1 MTILLT
7 NDDGITS
14 PGLDLLAVSL
24 RGKGH
29 RVFVLAPDR
38 NRSGVSHSISFLSGP
53 IRLKEHGAD
62 TWSCPG
68 LPADCVI
75 TALLG
80 GLPGL
85 EGLPD
90 MVISG
95 INRGANIGTDIIY
108 SGTAAAARQAGFW
121 DLPSVALSLVE
132 GDPYYWDMAVS
143 YSAGHVEDF
152 RNLWQADTF
161 VNVNI
166 PNRACDPSGMERTF
180 PSLRIYHDTLS
191 SYEGPDGRRYCFFR
205 NGETDTPAESGSDW
219 DAVSRGMVSASA
231 VFIHPVV
238 ALDGGLSSGREGRTR
253 ALGIRDAG
261 GGI

>member
-7 NDDGITS
+7 NDDGIAS

-24 RGKGH
+24 RSEGH

-85 EGLPD
+85 DGLPD
-90 MVISG
+90 MVVSG

-108 SGTAAAARQAGFW
+108 SGTAAAARQASFW

-132 GDPYYWDMAVS
+132 GDTYYWDMAVS
-143 YSAGHVEDF
+143 YSVRHIEDF
-152 RNLWQADTF
+152 RALWQADTF
-161 VNVNI
+161 INVNI
-166 PNRACDPSGMERTF
+166 PNRAEYPSGMERTF

-191 SYEGPDGRRYCFFR
+191 SYEGPDGRLYCFFR
-205 NGETDTPAESGSDW
+205 SGETDTPGENGSDW
-219 DAVSRGMVSASA
+219 DAVSRGMASASA

-238 ALDGGLSSGREGRTR
+238 ASPGGLSSGRKKRASSPGLRTR
-253 ALGIRDAG
+253 G
-261 GGI
+261 GGT

>member
-7 NDDGITS
+7 NDDGIAS

-24 RGKGH
+24 RREGH

-53 IRLKEHGAD
+53 IRLKKHDTD

-68 LPADCVI
+68 LPVDCVV

-85 EGLPD
+85 DGFPD
-90 MVISG
+90 MVVAG
-95 INRGANIGTDIIY
+95 INRGANIGTDIVY

-121 DLPSVALSLVE
+121 NLPSVALSLVE
-132 GDPYYWDMAVS
+132 GEPYYWGMAVS
-143 YSAGHVEDF
+143 YSVRHLGEF
-152 RNLWQADTF
+152 REFWQADTF

-166 PNRACDPSGMERTF
+166 PNRAENPPGMERTF
-180 PSLRIYHDTLS
+180 PSRRIYHDALLP
-191 SYEGPDGRRYCFFR
+191 YEAPDGRLYCFFR
-205 NGETDTPAESGSDW
+205 SGETDTPGESGSDW
-219 DAVSRGMVSASA
+219 DAVSRGLTSVSAI
-231 VFIHPVV
+231 FIHPV
-238 ALDGGLSSGREGRTR
+238 AAAGDGSLSSGGKNRS
-253 ALGIRDAG
+253 DAAAVG
-261 GGI
+261 GT